1 MCCIDHTVCCRT
13 HFAIHF
19 FDFVNL
25 TPRSGI
31 DVTRA
36 LDSMSDP
43 LITRQDVQGRAQVD
57 ALAPVEPKE
66 ALKVAR
72 KICHPWYR
80 CQSLTKVA
88 EHWGTKS
95 QRMAILIEA
104 LESAQ
109 LQEEIN
115 RIVTVSAWPLRL
127 MASLEIDTT
136 AAYLVKLVEQ
146 ANEEPHGLRR
156 ADALFAVVSRLE
168 NYPTL
173 QALVA
178 PSLIAALLQRHGNRV
193 DRLIRFTVG
202 TLKDTIPEM
211 LSPLIAHHHEGKQK
225 QLLVA
230 SLRKE

>member
-1 MCCIDHTVCCRT
+1 
-13 HFAIHF
+13 
-19 FDFVNL
+19 
-25 TPRSGI
+25 
-31 DVTRA
+31 
-36 LDSMSDP
+36 MSDP
-43 LITRQDVQGRAQVD
+43 SITRQDVQGRAQVD
-57 ALAPVEPKE
+57 ALALAEPKE

-88 EHWGTKS
+88 EHWGSKS

-109 LQEEIN
+109 LQPEIN

-136 AAYLVKLVEQ
+136 AAYLVQLVGQ

-156 ADALFAVVSRLE
+156 ADALFAVASRLE

-178 PSLIAALLQRHGNRV
+178 PSLTAALLQRHGGRV
-193 DRLIRFTVG
+193 DRLIRFTVEI
-202 TLKDTIPEM
+202 LKDTIPES
-211 LSPLIAHHHEGKQK
+211 LSPLIAHHREGRKK

-230 SLRKE
+230 SIGKESSETHTT